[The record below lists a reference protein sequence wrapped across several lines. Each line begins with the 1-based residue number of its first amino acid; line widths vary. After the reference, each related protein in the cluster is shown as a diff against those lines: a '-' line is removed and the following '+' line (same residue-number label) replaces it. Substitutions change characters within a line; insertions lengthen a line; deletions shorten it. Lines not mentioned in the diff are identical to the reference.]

1 MLEYFFSFSLAKAEI
16 VEKAEKIL
24 EGPLKFIGRVQL
36 VYLRILRWVLNYF
49 LPFFIVLL
57 ILSIRFFGKFQ

>member
-24 EGPLKFIGRVQL
+24 EGHLKFIGRVQL

>member
-24 EGPLKFIGRVQL
+24 EGSLKFVGRVQL
-36 VYLRILRWVLNYF
+36 VYLRILRWLLNYF